1 MRILVAISGARI
13 EQVLAPVLARVG
25 RSRDDEWLL
34 LHVTDTRP
42 LEQVA
47 GFGRGLL
54 GRGARADSTLR
65 RMREVASRGASE
77 ELDAA
82 MSWVAAQ
89 GLAGRRLARVGHP
102 EREIIAA
109 AASERADL
117 LALGA
122 GLGRDPGPGRYP
134 LSPLARFVVDHA
146 LCDVLLLRPLDL
158 EVSDWLPPPPPRGHR

>member
-13 EQVLAPVLARVG
+13 EDTLQQVLARVG
-25 RSRDDEWLL
+25 RSREDEWLL

-42 LEQVA
+42 LEQAA
-47 GFGRGLL
+47 GIGHGLL
-54 GRGARADSTLR
+54 GRGARATTALD
-65 RMREVASRGASE
+65 RMRETASLGASQ

-82 MSWVAAQ
+82 ADWMAAR
-89 GLAGRRLARVGHP
+89 GLIGRRLARTGRP

-109 AASERADL
+109 AADERADL

-146 LCDVLLLRPLDL
+146 LCDVLLLRPPDHATT
-158 EVSDWLPPPPPRGHR
+158 DWLPPPRRRPNA